1 MYNYYCT
8 NTTCSMESSRLMEDL
23 LGYMK
28 RRIQNYPQ
36 TTYKAP
42 KLVIDCGH
50 DTTVAPMQMF
60 MYETW
65 EDKPEYGVRTQY
77 CGFACNIYFEL
88 YKTRNGP
95 TKYYVYYYIDDELI
109 HIFDYDE
116 FDETVRAHIYTQDNI
131 TEFCITDEEIEERE
145 RKKREEEEQR
155 RKEEEARQKELE
167 GDTFAESFEK
177 HTLLW
182 IGLFTFIF
190 TTILGIV
197 GIVVLILKI
206 HRIKH
211 PKRPTITAK
220 EQELT
225 SKLITNSEAQPEQ
238 QPES

>member
-1 MYNYYCT
+1 
-8 NTTCSMESSRLMEDL
+8 MEETH
-23 LGYMK
+23 K
-28 RRIQNYPQ
+28 
-36 TTYKAP
+36 
-42 KLVIDCGH
+42 DC
-50 DTTVAPMQMF
+50 
-60 MYETW
+60 Y
-65 EDKPEYGVRTQY
+65 
-77 CGFACNIYFEL
+77 
-88 YKTRNGP
+88 
-95 TKYYVYYYIDDELI
+95 
-109 HIFDYDE
+109 
-116 FDETVRAHIYTQDNI
+116 IYTQDNI
-131 TEFCITDEEIEERE
+131 TENCITDEEIEERE

-225 SKLITNSEAQPEQ
+225 SKLITNDAGKIQC
-238 QPES
+238 